1 MDWQCLGK
9 SWMRNDSANL
19 EEDFRESLKKLEAVG
34 ATNSEIADAVIESP
48 YILGLIWV
56 VTSSGNTKNLKTRYG
71 RPPEGWDS
79 MVNRQDL
86 RDDWRAETV
95 DLLRRKCE
103 RDGMLGCKLDAPR
116 IGGFWRLVIN
126 DKAVKAAE
134 TLSRKNICKLRKGK
148 TACDVSRVSD
158 QDGIANPRS
167 ERLRESLIDFR
178 IDSAMATDGVEDLR
192 EQAAKRLKLLGN
204 DYQEVARLL
213 TFDLHL
219 DFLLLIHELKNPRE
233 REVVRL
239 SLLGH
244 SYRSIERI
252 LTERWSEDEKKV
264 TFGMVQ
270 YAYEKGVASLQAR
283 LGLAA

>member
-1 MDWQCLGK
+1 MDWERFGK
-9 SWMRNDSANL
+9 DWAGKDSAKL
-19 EEDFRESLKKLEAVG
+19 EQDFRESLKKLDAEG
-34 ATNSEIADAVIESP
+34 ASNLEIAATVIESP
-48 YILGLIWV
+48 FILGLLWA
-56 VTSSGNTKNLKTRYG
+56 VTAKRASKGLVTRYG
-71 RPPEGWDS
+71 RAPENWQEWVD
-79 MVNRQDL
+79 NHQL

-103 RDGMLGCKLDAPR
+103 RDGMLGCKLDAPK
-116 IGGFWRLVIN
+116 IGGFWRRAIT
-126 DKAVKAAE
+126 DKAVKGAWALYRRE
-134 TLSRKNICKLRKGK
+134 ECKLRKGRS
-148 TACDVSRVSD
+148 AHEVSEVSD
-158 QDGIANPRS
+158 QDGIANPRN

-178 IDSAMATDGVEDLR
+178 LDSAMATDGVEDLR
-192 EQAAKRLKLLGN
+192 DQAAKRLRLLGN

-213 TFDLHL
+213 TYDLHL
-219 DFLLLIHELKNPRE
+219 DFLLLIHELQNPRE

-252 LTERWSEDEKKV
+252 LAERSSEDEKKV

-270 YAYEKGVASLQAR
+270 YAYEKGVAALQAR